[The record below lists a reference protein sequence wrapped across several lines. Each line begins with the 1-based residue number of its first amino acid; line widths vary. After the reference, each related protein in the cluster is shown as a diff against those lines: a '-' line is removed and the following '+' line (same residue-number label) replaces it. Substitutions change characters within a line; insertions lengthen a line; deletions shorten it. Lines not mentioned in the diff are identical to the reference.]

1 MFTRRPF
8 GPRGRGFGPRPHPM
22 LARANELMA
31 IEDFPGAAR
40 AFEELAQAAKGRNGP
55 ATPFLYMQA
64 GRARI
69 LAGQPAVGVVD
80 VRQALDLFAGRKEW
94 IRFQRNQERAV
105 NLLNRFGFNQ
115 AAIDLSG
122 YLADQIPA
130 DQQIGTQPAIPF
142 RKGKGQL
149 PVRCSGCGAPLRS
162 DEVDW
167 VDDCSA
173 ECQYCGTIAR
183 AD

>member
-40 AFEELAQAAKGRNGP
+40 AYEELALAARGRNGP
-55 ATPFLYMQA
+55 AAPFLYMQS
-64 GRARI
+64 GHARI

-80 VRQALDLFAGRKEW
+80 IRQALDLFASHQEW
-94 IRFQRNQERAV
+94 IRFLRNKERAV
-105 NLLNRFGFNQ
+105 TWLNQFGFNRESTDV
-115 AAIDLSG
+115 AAYLS
-122 YLADQIPA
+122 DQVPGEL
-130 DQQIGTQPAIPF
+130 GTGKAPAIPF
-142 RKGKGQL
+142 RKVKGQL
-149 PVRCSGCGAPLRS
+149 PVRCAGCGAPLRS
-162 DEVDW
+162 DEVEW

-173 ECQYCGTIAR
+173 ECQYCGSIAR
-183 AD
+183 VE